1 MTAVIGGPGVAAAVQ
16 PSDVQV
22 AGKRRHRRSV
32 TAVWIGR
39 AALAVI
45 VIGGWQ
51 WFTTAGWV
59 DPFFFGQPSEIWHSL
74 VKLFT
79 QGTAFG
85 TIWENLWVTAK
96 EAFGG
101 FLLGTLAGVVIGI
114 VLGSN
119 RYLSSVVGPYIR
131 IVNSIPRIIL
141 GSIFIVAFGLGT
153 FPKILLAAVLVFFI
167 VFFNAFQGVREV
179 DQNLIANVRVLG
191 ASPVQVARHVTIPSA
206 MTWIIASL
214 HTAFGFA
221 IVGALVAEVL
231 GAQKGIGLIISQAQ
245 GTFDPNTVFACMVII
260 AIVTLGAEFFISLLE
275 HRLLKWRPPS
285 RSEAPAI

>member
-1 MTAVIGGPGVAAAVQ
+1 VIATIPESQMPAPAAELQTA
-16 PSDVQV
+16 S
-22 AGKRRHRRSV
+22 KRRHRRSQA
-32 TAVWIGR
+32 AVWLGR
-39 AALAVI
+39 VALAVI

-51 WFTTAGWV
+51 WFTTEGWV
-59 DPFFFGQPSEIWHSL
+59 DKFFFGQPSEIWNSL

-101 FLLGTLAGVVIGI
+101 FLLGTLAGVIIGI
-114 VLGSN
+114 LLGSN
-119 RYLSSVVGPYIR
+119 RYLSAVVGPYIR

-191 ASPVQVARHVTIPSA
+191 ASPTQVARHVTIPSA

-231 GAQKGIGLIISQAQ
+231 GAQKGIGLIISEAQ